1 MKTMPD
7 LRADFHRAASLQKAF
22 TLGETLLAVVIL
34 AILLAVAMPTL
45 GRLRGQ
51 AMDIKCQSNLRFTGM
66 ALIQYVADHDGRFLP
81 TKFWYSRLS
90 TAASPGIRDYLGSL
104 STAKST
110 SVEYKVDS
118 VLTCPQLKADRP
130 RKFPCMLN
138 RCYSM
143 NQTVVANDP
152 SQPDV
157 PEAGENPGSF
167 KRLSSLPDPARMWI
181 FTDGGTTD
189 PEGPAEF
196 ATIVSPSSV
205 KSLLYPHR
213 DRQNVVFFDG
223 HLERLPREAFDS
235 PPNKRAFWGDRRME
249 P

>member
-1 MKTMPD
+1 MPD
-7 LRADFHRAASLQKAF
+7 RQAAFRRAPFQQAF

-45 GRLRGQ
+45 GRLRTQ
-51 AMDIKCQSNLRFTGM
+51 AMDVKCQSNLRFTGM
-66 ALIQYVADHDGRFLP
+66 ALIQYAADHDGRFLP

-90 TAASPGIRDYLGSL
+90 TAASPGIRDYLGSS

-110 SVEYKVDS
+110 SAVYKVDS
-118 VLTCPQLKADRP
+118 VLTCPQLKADCP
-130 RKFPCMLN
+130 DKFPNMLN

-152 SQPDV
+152 SYPDV

-167 KRLSSLPDPARMWI
+167 QRLVNLPDPARMWI

-189 PEGPAEF
+189 PDGPGEF

-205 KSLLYPHR
+205 KNLLYPHR
-213 DRQNVVFFDG
+213 SHQNVVFFDG
-223 HLERLPREAFDS
+223 HLERLSSAAFNA
-235 PPNKRAFWGDRRME
+235 PPDKRAFWGDRRME
-249 P
+249 